1 MTGGS
6 HHSELGVI
14 LGSIGGAI
22 ALVIVAGIALFIWK
36 SRRKV
41 YRRDVFTDVAG
52 LSFDNSLN

>member
-52 LSFDNSLN
+52 FIF